1 MSVNVT
7 TVTVIYLLF
16 VAIKVL
22 EYNNK
27 NRTQQQA
34 SGTDGSVTTTM

>member
-7 TVTVIYLLF
+7 TVTVINLLP

-27 NRTQQQA
+27 NRMQQQA
-34 SGTDGSVTTTM
+34 PEKGG